1 MGPRQNPRRF
11 GRRSKQ
17 GSSACRS
24 DGQVYLGIW
33 RCGMTWLRPR
43 KTKRDAILG
52 LVASWGDRRTP
63 RRSLQRNP
71 SALSMRLVGFS
82 SCRVRRRNLVELTSA
97 RHIFAARVCKQ
108 CLPGNQPM
116 HSHSLDP
123 WTHDHVFLGPKH
135 DRNERRTWFVV
146 ALTAVMM
153 VGEIAAGSLFGS
165 MALLAD
171 GWHMGTHPWA
181 PGVGAAAYLFARQHA
196 RNSRFA
202 FGTGKFGDL
211 AAFSSAIIL
220 SLIAVQIF
228 YESVIRLV
236 HPVAIAYGEAIAV
249 AALGLGVNLVSA
261 WLLRDSH
268 DHDHHGHGH
277 SHGSSQGSSHDSSPG
292 HRHHDN
298 NLRAAYI
305 HVLAD
310 AATSVLAIA
319 ALVIAMYS
327 QWVWADPAVGI
338 IGSLVIAS
346 WAFGLIRDSGAVLL
360 DVSVDK
366 NLEAVIR
373 DRLETRGDRVIDL
386 HLWQVGPGH
395 RAAVIAVLSDDPL
408 PSATYKRR
416 LGGLRGLSHVTIE
429 VEVCPHAP
437 LAAEHP
443 S

>member
-1 MGPRQNPRRF
+1 MPPQ
-11 GRRSKQ
+11 
-17 GSSACRS
+17 
-24 DGQVYLGIW
+24 D
-33 RCGMTWLRPR
+33 
-43 KTKRDAILG
+43 
-52 LVASWGDRRTP
+52 
-63 RRSLQRNP
+63 
-71 SALSMRLVGFS
+71 
-82 SCRVRRRNLVELTSA
+82 
-97 RHIFAARVCKQ
+97 
-108 CLPGNQPM
+108 QPM

-146 ALTAVMM
+146 ALTTVMM

-171 GWHMGTHPWA
+171 GWHMATHA
-181 PGVGAAAYLFARQHA
+181 CALGIAAAAYLFARQHA

-277 SHGSSQGSSHDSSPG
+277 SQGSSQGSSHGSSHGSSPG

-327 QWVWADPAVGI
+327 RWVWADPAVGI

-373 DRLETRGDRVIDL
+373 DRLETRGDRVTDL

-395 RAAVIAVLSDDPL
+395 RAAVISVLSDDPL
-408 PSATYKRR
+408 PSAIYKRR

-429 VEVCPHAP
+429 VELCPHP
-437 LAAEHP
+437 PMH
-443 S
+443 

>member
-1 MGPRQNPRRF
+1 
-11 GRRSKQ
+11 
-17 GSSACRS
+17 
-24 DGQVYLGIW
+24 
-33 RCGMTWLRPR
+33 
-43 KTKRDAILG
+43 
-52 LVASWGDRRTP
+52 
-63 RRSLQRNP
+63 
-71 SALSMRLVGFS
+71 
-82 SCRVRRRNLVELTSA
+82 
-97 RHIFAARVCKQ
+97 
-108 CLPGNQPM
+108 
-116 HSHSLDP
+116 
-123 WTHDHVFLGPKH
+123 VFLGPKH

-153 VGEIAAGSLFGS
+153 VGEIVAGSLFGS

-171 GWHMGTHPWA
+171 GWHMATHA
-181 PGVGAAAYLFARQHA
+181 AALGIAAAAYLFARQHA

-220 SLIAVQIF
+220 SLIAVQIV

-236 HPVAIAYGEAIAV
+236 HPVAITYGEAIAV
-249 AALGLGVNLVSA
+249 AALGLGVNLISA

-277 SHGSSQGSSHDSSPG
+277 SRDHSPGSSHG

-395 RAAVIAVLSDDPL
+395 RAAVISVLSDDPL

-429 VEVCPHAP
+429 VELCPHPP
-437 LAAEHP
+437 LH
-443 S
+443 

>member
-1 MGPRQNPRRF
+1 
-11 GRRSKQ
+11 
-17 GSSACRS
+17 
-24 DGQVYLGIW
+24 
-33 RCGMTWLRPR
+33 
-43 KTKRDAILG
+43 
-52 LVASWGDRRTP
+52 
-63 RRSLQRNP
+63 
-71 SALSMRLVGFS
+71 
-82 SCRVRRRNLVELTSA
+82 
-97 RHIFAARVCKQ
+97 
-108 CLPGNQPM
+108 M

-153 VGEIAAGSLFGS
+153 VGEIVAGSLFGS

-171 GWHMGTHPWA
+171 GWHMATHA
-181 PGVGAAAYLFARQHA
+181 AALGIAAAAYLFARQHA

-277 SHGSSQGSSHDSSPG
+277 SHGSSHDSSHG

-373 DRLETRGDRVIDL
+373 DRLETRGDRVTDL

-395 RAAVIAVLSDDPL
+395 RAAVISVLSDDPL
-408 PSATYKRR
+408 PSAIYKRR

-429 VEVCPHAP
+429 VELCSHPP
-437 LAAEHP
+437 LH
-443 S
+443 